1 MKHRKRIITLVLAA
15 AMFSASTF
23 TAFAEKVEITA
34 DNESQTGKTQI
45 KYDVDPVYT
54 VVIPSVVTL
63 GESDVVEQI
72 EIYGLNSESNIV
84 IPSTKKVNVTV
95 SESKNGFAVKN
106 DNGDTISYTVNDK
119 SDSEAI
125 GSVAYCNANDK
136 TTTDIT
142 FATTGDIIYSGNYTD
157 QLTFLVELT
166 DK

>member
-15 AMFSASTF
+15 AMFSVSAF

-95 SESKNGFAVKN
+95 SESKNGFAVKT
-106 DNGDTISYTVNDK
+106 DNGDTISYTVNHK

>member
-15 AMFSASTF
+15 AMFSVSAF

-95 SESKNGFAVKN
+95 SESE
-106 DNGDTISYTVNDK
+106 SL
-119 SDSEAI
+119 S
-125 GSVAYCNANDK
+125 
-136 TTTDIT
+136 
-142 FATTGDIIYSGNYTD
+142 
-157 QLTFLVELT
+157 
-166 DK
+166 

>member
-15 AMFSASTF
+15 VMISSFVF
-23 TAFAEKVEITA
+23 TAFAEKVEITE

-72 EIYGLNSESNIV
+72 EIYGLNSDSNIV

-95 SESKNGFAVKN
+95 SESENNFAVKSE
-106 DNGDTISYTVNDK
+106 NGDKISYTVNDK
-119 SDSEAI
+119 SDSDI
-125 GSVAYCNANDK
+125 GSVAYCNPNDK
-136 TTTDIT
+136 TTTNIT
-142 FATTGDIIYSGNYTD
+142 FVTTGDIIYSGKYTD
-157 QLTFLVELT
+157 QLTFLVELI